1 VEEMLSIGLFLN
13 DLNLY
18 DGSSEIL
25 VTGTQHARQLQ
36 NAIEKVREISDQCLS
51 YLKGTQ
57 YMRLFR
63 ITRKSEC
70 KD

>member
-13 DLNLY
+13 DLNFY

-36 NAIEKVREISDQCLS
+36 NAIEKVREISDQYLS
-51 YLKGTQ
+51 YFKEHN
-57 YMRLFR
+57 
-63 ITRKSEC
+63 I
-70 KD
+70 